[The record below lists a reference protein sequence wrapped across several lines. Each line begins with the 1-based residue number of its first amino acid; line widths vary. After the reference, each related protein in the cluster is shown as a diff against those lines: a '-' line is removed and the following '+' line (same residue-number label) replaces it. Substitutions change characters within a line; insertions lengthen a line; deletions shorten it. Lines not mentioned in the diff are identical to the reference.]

1 MARMPH
7 TQEKILSDVLRSAV
21 AEFVAAK
28 DRFDVD
34 GRAYIPGG
42 WFDRIRRR
50 VQGWTIP
57 ERGWTATFPSKF
69 VELTIPFSDV
79 MFSASKAHPMTIDCR
94 LIVSGTFNYYT
105 DYERSDLAVQQ
116 TMDRSDEYA
125 CREMLRNLFAPRSCQ
140 IGSLPLIVATEGKN
154 RVALFKAHRRPM
166 QTMVAA
172 TPYPDASDL
181 TIHRSWP
188 CRIYSLRYGQC
199 RRVLPLPDAVL
210 PILKAYGVR
219 SSQSP
224 MFSIQDYLDLRRAR
238 ADLCNSQMGE

>member
-1 MARMPH
+1 MARTPY
-7 TQEKILSDVLRSAV
+7 TQEKVLDDVMRSAV

-28 DRFDVD
+28 DRFDVE
-34 GRAYIPGG
+34 GRTYIPGG
-42 WFDRIRRR
+42 WFYRIRRW
-50 VQGWTIP
+50 VQGWTVP

-79 MFSASKAHPMTIDCR
+79 TFTASKAQPMTIDCR
-94 LIVSGTFNYYT
+94 MIVSGTFNYYT
-105 DYERSDLAVQQ
+105 DDERSDQAVQR
-116 TMDRSDEYA
+116 TMERSDEYA
-125 CREMLRNLFAPRSCQ
+125 CREMMGNLFAPRSCQ

-154 RVALFKAHRRPM
+154 RVALFKVHKRPM
-166 QTMVAA
+166 RNMVAA
-172 TPYPDASDL
+172 TAYPDASDL

-188 CRIYSLRYGQC
+188 CKIYSLRYRQR

-219 SSQSP
+219 SSQSS

-238 ADLCNSQMGE
+238 ADLCNFQMGE

>member
-1 MARMPH
+1 MARMPY
-7 TQEKILSDVLRSAV
+7 TQEKILSEVLRSAV

-79 MFSASKAHPMTIDCR
+79 MFSARKAHPMTIDYR
-94 LIVSGTFNYYT
+94 MIVSGTFNYYT

-125 CREMLRNLFAPRSCQ
+125 CREMLGNLFAPRSCQ

-154 RVALFKAHRRPM
+154 RVSLFKAHRRPM

-172 TPYPDASDL
+172 TAFPDASDL

-188 CRIYSLRYGQC
+188 CNVYSLRFGQC

-210 PILKAYGVR
+210 PLLKAYGVR
-219 SSQSP
+219 SSQST